1 MAAVEISIAPFLNK
15 LNAYV
20 LNPIIVLVFVIAFL
34 MFMIGILQFVNSA
47 ADDNARAEGKKRI
60 MYGLLGMFI
69 MFSAYGIIS
78 LILSTFGISNP
89 GYISF

>member
-20 LNPIIVLVFVIAFL
+20 LNPIILLVFVIAFL
-34 MFMIGILQFVNSA
+34 VFMIGILQFVNSA
-47 ADDNARAEGKKRI
+47 SDDNQRKDSKKRI

-89 GYISF
+89 EYISF